1 MKADEL
7 KLEQFYK
14 ISSPFN
20 QKEPQERLVSIPT
33 AAIGLL
39 RNELLETIGLERT
52 KGFLLRYGWHTGT
65 YDAEKVTEL
74 TWEDKSELLMAGPKM
89 HTFHGYAEDVVTI
102 KAEADFNKGALYY
115 DAIWKH
121 SYEAEEHIKRSGY
134 SDEPV
139 CHTLT
144 GYAGGYLSKILGKK
158 VIAKETKCKAM
169 GYEHCQ
175 VLCRT
180 VEEWNG
186 DIELDLKY
194 YEEESMID
202 ELNET
207 FRKLKVERDNLS
219 KAYDVHQKL
228 VEELLKE
235 NDLYGVAN
243 TLYQHT
249 HLPVLIESENLELLA
264 VAGMSEEEG
273 RTFSRQLSQ
282 LMNNKRK
289 KDLNKITQTKVL
301 NDWDDYKRL
310 ITPIYFQK
318 EVVAYCSFLYKD
330 LKLQEVD
337 KLILE
342 QGALACSL
350 YLFNERTRI
359 QTELRLQGDLLD
371 NILSN
376 TMAFEEI
383 SKKSYYVGFQL
394 NAPYFMMAICPGH
407 QKLTIRDELEFND
420 RLIKEISQFLKDRKI
435 NALLGQKSGEMII
448 FLSED
453 IILKSKN
460 SKEKFCQSL
469 HDYCSSKYPSHD
481 FKFGISSSSA
491 RIEEA
496 SQLYDESTSSLRI
509 ANHYQK
515 VVFFEFLGI
524 EGIMFQMEND
534 PLQKFIKKKL
544 GNLIEEDKNKDMELT
559 KTLFHYLSNGCNITK
574 TARAINFS
582 ITGLRYRL
590 QKINELLEK
599 DINAPDVGY
608 QIYLSLKLLIY
619 WGELDIDM
627 RTPIELKEEDRFN
640 GFGNG

>member
-1 MKADEL
+1 MKVDEL

-20 QKEPQERLVSIPT
+20 QKETQERLVSIP
-33 AAIGLL
+33 AASIGLL

-52 KGFLLRYGWHTGT
+52 KGFLLRHGWHSGT
-65 YDAEKVTEL
+65 HDAEKVTGL
-74 TWEDKSELLMAGPKM
+74 AWQDKSELLMAGPKM
-89 HTFHGYAEDVVTI
+89 HTLHGYAEEIIAI
-102 KAEADFNKGALYY
+102 KAEADFNKGSLYHE
-115 DAIWKH
+115 AIWKH

-139 CHTLT
+139 CHTLI

-158 VIAKETKCKAM
+158 VIAKEITCKAM
-169 GYEHCQ
+169 GHEHCH
-175 VLCRT
+175 VICRT

-186 DIELDLKY
+186 SIEQELKY
-194 YEEESMID
+194 YEEESLID

-207 FRKLKVERDNLS
+207 FRKLKIERDNLS

-243 TLYQHT
+243 ALYQHT
-249 HLPVLIESENLELLA
+249 QLPILIESEKLELLA
-264 VAGMSEEEG
+264 VAGISEEEG
-273 RTFSRQLSQ
+273 NSYSSQLSQ

-289 KDLNKITQTKVL
+289 KDINKITQTKL
-301 NDWDDYKRL
+301 FDSFGNYKRL

-330 LKLQEVD
+330 VKLQEVD

-359 QTELRLQGDLLD
+359 QTELRLQGNLLD

-376 TMAFEEI
+376 TMTFEEI

-394 NAPYFMMAICPGH
+394 NAPYFMMAICPDH

-420 RLIKEISQFLKDRKI
+420 RLINEISQFLKNRKI
-435 NALLGQKSGEMII
+435 NALLGQKSGKMII

-453 IILKSKN
+453 ILLKSKD
-460 SKEKFCQSL
+460 SKKKFCQSL
-469 HDYCSSKYPSHD
+469 HDYCLSKYPSHD
-481 FKFGISSSSA
+481 FKVGISSSSA
-491 RIEEA
+491 KIEDA
-496 SQLYDESTSSLRI
+496 SQLYDESISSLQI
-509 ANHYQK
+509 ANQYQR

-524 EGIMFQMEND
+524 EGLMFQIKND
-534 PLQKFIKKKL
+534 SLQKFIRRNL
-544 GNLIEEDKNKDMELT
+544 GT
-559 KTLFHYLSNGCNITK
+559 
-574 TARAINFS
+574 
-582 ITGLRYRL
+582 
-590 QKINELLEK
+590 LLEADRK
-599 DINAPDVGY
+599 
-608 QIYLSLKLLIY
+608 
-619 WGELDIDM
+619 
-627 RTPIELKEEDRFN
+627 RTWN
-640 GFGNG
+640 